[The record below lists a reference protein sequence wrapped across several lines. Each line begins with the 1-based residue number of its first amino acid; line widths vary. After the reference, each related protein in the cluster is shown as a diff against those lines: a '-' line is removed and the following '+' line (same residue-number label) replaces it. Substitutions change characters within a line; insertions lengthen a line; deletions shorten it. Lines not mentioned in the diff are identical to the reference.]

1 MGHYPPYLQ
10 GIIWPGL
17 FCCWLVSTT
26 DAESFKNPKPNTD
39 GKSCILTIDVVGMTA
54 QRCAVCCRHCRSC
67 PAQFLQSLSSRM
79 RNNKKNKNL
88 FSWQSPG
95 SRMRNNKQTKT
106 SSIGNLPAAGCKPI
120 VLTLSHTSSRI
131 LKSLIRNFCKGFEPF
146 LVSLLHYAL
155 KQPYYVIF
163 RW

>member
-17 FCCWLVSTT
+17 FCCGLVSTT

-39 GKSCILTIDVVGMTA
+39 GKSCILTIDIVRMTA
-54 QRCAVCCRHCRSC
+54 LRCAMCCRHCRSC

-79 RNNKKNKNL
+79 RNNKK
-88 FSWQSPG
+88 
-95 SRMRNNKQTKT
+95 TKT

>member
-79 RNNKKNKNL
+79 RNNK
-88 FSWQSPG
+88 
-95 SRMRNNKQTKT
+95 QTKT
-106 SSIGNLPAAGCKPI
+106 SSLGNLPAAGCEITNKQKPLLLAI
-120 VLTLSHTSSRI
+120 SQQRDANLLYSLCHTHLLEYLNLSSETFAKDLNHS
-131 LKSLIRNFCKGFEPF
+131 
-146 LVSLLHYAL
+146 
-155 KQPYYVIF
+155 
-163 RW
+163 

>member
-67 PAQFLQSLSSRM
+67 PAQFLQFLSSRM
-79 RNNKKNKNL
+79 RNNK
-88 FSWQSPG
+88 
-95 SRMRNNKQTKT
+95 QTET
-106 SSIGNLPAAGCKPI
+106 SSLGNLPGTGCKPI

-146 LVSLLHYAL
+146 LVSLLHYAPKNL
-155 KQPYYVIF
+155 FYFSDGEV
-163 RW
+163 

>member
-67 PAQFLQSLSSRM
+67 PAQFLH
-79 RNNKKNKNL
+79 
-88 FSWQSPG
+88 SPS

-146 LVSLLHYAL
+146 LVSLLHYAP
-155 KQPYYVIF
+155 KEPYYVIF
-163 RW
+163 QMVRCENLNCRDVSHQTNGV